1 MTRPVGALLAG
12 GLSRRMGGGDKAL
25 ARLAG
30 EALIGHV
37 IRRAAPQVARLAVNA
52 NGDPARFAEFGL
64 PVVADGVPGRPG
76 PLAGVLAAMEWA
88 ARETPGALLVATFP
102 ADSPFVPM
110 NLVAGLERALG
121 PGRPLA
127 RASSAGR
134 AHPVAGLWPVA
145 LRGDL
150 RRALVEDGVRKVDE
164 WTARHGVAEVEFPV
178 LETGSAPGFRGR
190 RIDPFFNVNR
200 AEDLAQA
207 NALLAAGFPART
219 DAAADS

>member
-1 MTRPVGALLAG
+1 MTRPVGAVLAG
-12 GLSRRMGGGDKAL
+12 GLSRRMGGGEKAL

-37 IRRAAPQVARLAVNA
+37 IRRAAPQVARLVVNA

-88 ARETPGALLVATFP
+88 ARRAPDARLVATFP
-102 ADSPFVPM
+102 ADSPFVPTD
-110 NLVAGLERALG
+110 LVARLERALG

-164 WTARHGVAEVEFPV
+164 WTARHGVAEVEFPSPDTDPV
-178 LETGSAPGFRGR
+178 HGC

-200 AEDLAQA
+200 AEDLERA
-207 NALLAAGFPART
+207 NALLAAGFR
-219 DAAADS
+219 DANFS